1 MGNLT
6 VIGEI
11 RAKTNDQDEVKK
23 ELAKLVEPT
32 QKEKGCVKY
41 DLHQDRRDPTLFFFL
56 EEWNSEDDLDSH
68 LQSQHVTACASVIGD
83 LVERTEVYRL
93 DRVS

>member
-1 MGNLT
+1 MSNLT

-11 RAKTNDQDEVKK
+11 KARLKDRDTVKK
-23 ELAKLVEPT
+23 ELAKLVAPT
-32 QKEKGCVKY
+32 QNEKGCVRY

-56 EEWNSEDDLDSH
+56 EEWNSEDDLDHH
-68 LQSQHVTACASVIGD
+68 LQSQHVTACVSVIGD